1 VSLESLSN
9 IVSIAR
15 FLGAPQQTV
24 SQLLHEDR
32 LGGALLATLR
42 SRGIAVTP
50 GVRDSIE
57 TVVRTLKPPP
67 GYMEQGSGYG
77 VREDSFTPYPVPRTL
92 YPARTVTIMFTD
104 LVNSTAML
112 ERLGDQLGRET
123 LRKHNEIIRR
133 HTKACGGAEVKFM
146 GDGFMLTFQSA
157 RQGVACAVAVQ
168 REMARHNRERPEVG
182 AYPLLISPLARGR
195 LRGGT
200 PLLSV
205 RMGLSVGQPVR
216 EDADLLGKPVV
227 LAARIS
233 AKAQGGQVLVSESVR
248 ALVSDTESFTFRALG
263 VFELKGIAGSHP
275 LYEVVWNDHE
285 SRYLA

>member
-1 VSLESLSN
+1 VSLDSLSD

-15 FLGAPQQTV
+15 FLGTPQQTV

-57 TVVRTLKPPP
+57 TVVRTLKPPL
-67 GYMEQGSGYG
+67 GYREQGTGY
-77 VREDSFTPYPVPRTL
+77 REDSCTPYPVPHTL

-146 GDGFMLTFQSA
+146 GDGFMLTFPSA
-157 RQGVACAVAVQ
+157 RRGLACAVAAQ

-182 AYPLLISPLARGR
+182 AYSC
-195 LRGGT
+195 T

-205 RMGLSVGQPVR
+205 RMGLSVGQPIQ
-216 EDADLLGKPVV
+216 EEADLLGKPVV

-233 AKAQGGQVLVSESVR
+233 AKAQGGQVLVSETVR
-248 ALVSDTESFTFRALG
+248 ALASDSRQFTFRELG

-275 LYEVVWNDHE
+275 LYEVIWNDHE

>member
-1 VSLESLSN
+1 MSLDSLSD
-9 IVSIAR
+9 IAM

-57 TVVRTLKPPP
+57 TVVRTLKPTGERETRPESAYPP
-67 GYMEQGSGYG
+67 AGPS
-77 VREDSFTPYPVPRTL
+77 
-92 YPARTVTIMFTD
+92 TVTIMFTD

-112 ERLGDQLGRET
+112 ERLGDQLGTEA

-133 HTKACGGAEVKFM
+133 HTKSCGGAEVKFM

-157 RQGVACAVAVQ
+157 RQGVACAVAAQ
-168 REMARHNRERPEVG
+168 REIALHNRQHPE
-182 AYPLLISPLARGR
+182 AR
-195 LRGGT
+195 
-200 PLLSV
+200 LSV
-205 RMGLSVGQPVR
+205 RMGLSVGQPIQ
-216 EDADLLGKPVV
+216 EEADLLGKPVV

-233 AKAQGGQVLVSESVR
+233 ALAQGGQVLVSEPVR
-248 ALVSDTESFTFRALG
+248 ALALDAWQFTFRELG
-263 VFELKGIAGSHP
+263 LFELKGIAGLHP
-275 LYEVVWNDHE
+275 LYEVLWNDHE
-285 SRYLA
+285 P